1 MLYQSKA
8 QEIARLNRVFSQNG
22 ISQNEYN
29 ARLSSILNS
38 AYRVYDNGVGGD
50 EEKRLL
56 WDLAVDDII
65 SQRDYDEQVD
75 KIKFADG
82 FVYDRQTP
90 GPLPIIRRKKGYV
103 APIVWIIIGW
113 IFCHWFLPLG
123 ILILILAL
131 IGLSCRVSYNRRVE
145 AENAQTM
152 MRYGAVYGGYRT

>member
-8 QEIARLNRVFSQNG
+8 QEIARLNRVFSRNG
-22 ISQNEYN
+22 ISQDEYN

-38 AYRVYDNGVGGD
+38 AYRVYNYGVGEE

-56 WDLAVDDII
+56 WDLAVDDVI

-75 KIKFADG
+75 KINIAAG
-82 FVYDRQTP
+82 FVYERQNP
-90 GPLPIIRRKKGYV
+90 GPVPFLKRKKGYV
-103 APIVWIIIGW
+103 APIVWVIIGW

-123 ILILILAL
+123 ILILIFAL

-145 AENAQTM
+145 VENAQTM